1 MKRLLQNRTVK
12 FKIMVYNICI
22 ICVIG
27 IIFSVTSYVTANKKA
42 VQLAQNSVEY
52 HVESISRYYQ
62 EVYEQMVNLVL
73 NCAEREMF
81 DLSSL
86 GQLKT
91 VEEKRKGLDYAK
103 LAANFCAV
111 TGYGDYITRLSIFDD
126 NDVHISAGTALSS
139 VDDGRRIRNAP
150 WFDRELKKDMYD
162 YRLDLVNSPFYKE
175 VGMTIPIICKNS
187 GYKDSDCSALFLSPR
202 LYLDRLKEDDNGNT
216 MLVTTYRGERIA
228 TLRESENQKEESDRL
243 IDSILRR
250 EEERGT
256 WQYQINGE
264 PHLVSYNKES
274 QSGALVIE
282 IMDMANLKNDRL
294 MLMQTVGLIFISCV
308 LLGISMS
315 FLFTNAVRKPIDRL
329 VNHVDRIAKGDF
341 SQEESLESQDEI
353 GLIGKAVNTMSSQI
367 EQLMDKRLEDEKE
380 KSSLEI
386 RMLQAQINPHF
397 LYNTLDSIKWIA
409 VIQKN
414 SGIVK
419 AVTALSKLLK
429 NMAKGV
435 DQRVTLREELDFVR
449 DYVTIEKLK
458 YVEMFDLEVDIGEEI
473 LYEAR
478 IVKLT
483 LQPLVENAIFSG
495 IEPGGKNGTIRIH
508 AYEKDKCLCI
518 DVRDDGIGIPEEKIP
533 ELLNH
538 SEKLK
543 GDQMSSI
550 GMPNVD
556 RRLKLIYGEE
566 YGLSEVIVDIVETGS
581 TLRENGLTVLEE
593 VCPLSARMVVNQVSM
608 RMENERITK
617 LIQDLKGALV

>member
-126 NDVHISAGTALSS
+126 SDVHISAGTALSS

-175 VGMTIPIICKNS
+175 VGMTIPIICKN
-187 GYKDSDCSALFLSPR
+187 SALFLSPR

-566 YGLSEVIVDIVETGS
+566 YGLSVESRVGEYTQI
-581 TLRENGLTVLEE
+581 TVRIPLEY
-593 VCPLSARMVVNQVSM
+593 
-608 RMENERITK
+608 
-617 LIQDLKGALV
+617 